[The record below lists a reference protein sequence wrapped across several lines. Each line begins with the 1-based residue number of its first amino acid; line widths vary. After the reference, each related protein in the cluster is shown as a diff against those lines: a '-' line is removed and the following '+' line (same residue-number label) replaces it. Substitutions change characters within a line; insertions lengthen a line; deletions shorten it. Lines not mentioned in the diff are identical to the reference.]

1 MRAFEKRRIASVTK
15 NDHCHRR
22 GDPSFIRNAPME
34 MKGLESFHLKF
45 SLLAFNEKAP
55 IQNQEK
61 NVIPLTKM
69 LLVKFF
75 AV

>member
-1 MRAFEKRRIASVTK
+1 
-15 NDHCHRR
+15 
-22 GDPSFIRNAPME
+22 

-55 IQNQEK
+55 NQNQEK